1 MKHFCLVIAILL
13 VSSLNIIGQEEIN
26 PVANPLSVIIEGK
39 ARFTILT
46 PHIIR
51 LEYDSTGQFV
61 DEPSLLVIN
70 RKLEPV
76 AYKKSIQNGFLVIK
90 TDFFELKYK
99 QDSGPFSSSNLQITL
114 TDKLRPVVWKP
125 GTHDVNNLKGTYRTL
140 DGMNGNINEWDKT
153 TLNLEDG
160 ILSRD
165 GWSIIDDS
173 ENFLFDNSDWKW
185 VKNRNH
191 KEQDLYFFG
200 YGNDYKAALFDFTK
214 IAGKVPLPPYYT
226 FGYWWSRYWNYS
238 DAELRDLTDKFHE
251 YKIPLDILVID
262 MDWHNTD
269 GLATYSGMGWT
280 GYTWNTSLFP
290 EPDMFLKWARN
301 QRLKITLN
309 LHPASGIAPNESKYN
324 AFAKAIQFDTTG
336 YKSIPFEAADKNF
349 MGNLFSIILHPLQ
362 ESGIDFW
369 WLDWQ
374 QWKDSKM
381 MPGLSNTWWLN
392 YVFYT
397 DMQRQ
402 GLSRPLLYHRW
413 GGLGNHR
420 YQIGFSGDVVMTW
433 NSLNYQPYFTS
444 TASNVLYGY
453 WSHDLGGHMFGK
465 IPENQKKIDPELY
478 TRWMQFGVFSPIF
491 RTHSTKD
498 PRMQKEVWNF
508 TGAWFDALTDA
519 INLRYALVP
528 YIYTMARK
536 TYDTGISVCRPMY
549 YDYPDKQEAYD
560 YKNEYM
566 FGDNLL
572 VMPITSP
579 ADSTGFS
586 SVRIWLPEGNDW
598 YEWSTGTML
607 KGGEQLDRRYLL
619 NEFPVFVKA
628 GAIIPMSPHVNNLQQ
643 PNNNLIIKIFPG
655 GNFISNLYED
665 GKDNEQYKIR
675 IIYPYQI

>member
-1 MKHFCLVIAILL
+1 
-13 VSSLNIIGQEEIN
+13 
-26 PVANPLSVIIEGK
+26 
-39 ARFTILT
+39 
-46 PHIIR
+46 
-51 LEYDSTGQFV
+51 
-61 DEPSLLVIN
+61 
-70 RKLEPV
+70 
-76 AYKKSIQNGFLVIK
+76 
-90 TDFFELKYK
+90 
-99 QDSGPFSSSNLQITL
+99 
-114 TDKLRPVVWKP
+114 
-125 GTHDVNNLKGTYRTL
+125 
-140 DGMNGNINEWDKT
+140 
-153 TLNLEDG
+153 
-160 ILSRD
+160 
-165 GWSIIDDS
+165 
-173 ENFLFDNSDWKW
+173 
-185 VKNRNH
+185 
-191 KEQDLYFFG
+191 
-200 YGNDYKAALFDFTK
+200 
-214 IAGKVPLPPYYT
+214 
-226 FGYWWSRYWNYS
+226 
-238 DAELRDLTDKFHE
+238 
-251 YKIPLDILVID
+251 
-262 MDWHNTD
+262 
-269 GLATYSGMGWT
+269 
-280 GYTWNTSLFP
+280 
-290 EPDMFLKWARN
+290 
-301 QRLKITLN
+301 
-309 LHPASGIAPNESKYN
+309 
-324 AFAKAIQFDTTG
+324 
-336 YKSIPFEAADKNF
+336 

-402 GLSRPLLYHRW
+402 GLNRPLLYHRW

-465 IPENQKKIDPELY
+465 IPETQKKIDPELY

-572 VMPITSP
+572 VVPITSP

-628 GAIIPMSPHVNNLQQ
+628 GAIIPMSPHVSNLQQ
-643 PNNNLIIKIFPG
+643 SNNKLIIKIFPG

-675 IIYPYQI
+675 IIYIYSI